1 MRSREAD
8 KGAGEFMS
16 EQTKT
21 VVMDER
27 AVDRSLTRI
36 AHEILESNNGAE
48 SIALVGIVTRGDL
61 LAAALA
67 RRIEKIEEVTVPVG
81 RLDISFYRDDIEH
94 FLAPVVHTTDIPFAL
109 EGKTVVLVDDVLYT
123 GRTIRAAMDAL
134 VDFGRPNRIQL
145 AVLVDRG
152 HRELPI
158 RADFVGKNVPS
169 STDESVRFFSK
180 AVDGKTSVEILQAEG
195 HVGSA
200 PVESQGSLTQA
211 FNKVLGGDE

>member
-1 MRSREAD
+1 
-8 KGAGEFMS
+8 MS
-16 EQTKT
+16 SQTKT
-21 VVMDER
+21 VVMDAR

-36 AHEILESNNGAE
+36 AHEILESNNGAK

-61 LAAALA
+61 LAASLA
-67 RRIEKIEEVTVPVG
+67 KRIEKIENVAVPVG
-81 RLDISFYRDDIEH
+81 RLDISFYRDDIEQ
-94 FLAPVVHTTDIPFAL
+94 FLAPVVHTTDIPFTL

-134 VDFGRPNRIQL
+134 MDFGRPNRIQL

-169 STDESVRFFSK
+169 SSDESVRFFSE
-180 AVDGKTSVEILQAEG
+180 AVDGKTSVEILQADG

-200 PVESQGSLTQA
+200 PVESTGSLTQA